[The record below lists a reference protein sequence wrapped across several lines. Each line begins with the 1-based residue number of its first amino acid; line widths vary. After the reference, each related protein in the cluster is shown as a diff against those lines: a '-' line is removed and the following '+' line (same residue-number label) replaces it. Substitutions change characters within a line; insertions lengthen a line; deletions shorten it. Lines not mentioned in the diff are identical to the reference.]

1 MENGRKFEGNQT
13 SGFFASDLPGAS
25 LKLDN
30 KKHIKNGTVESQP
43 LPLSKE
49 KPSAPIVPAVFLEVS
64 KKHPHPDSKYLN
76 QVLSVPKTEVWPDV
90 VDNDWLSDSKECLS
104 RKAEVGCVVSEKP
117 TVWSNTLYLESADVV
132 ALPYVVPY

>member
-1 MENGRKFEGNQT
+1 MENGSKFEEIQT
-13 SGFFASDLPGAS
+13 PGFFASAMPGAS

-30 KKHIKNGTVESQP
+30 KKHMKNGTVESQP
-43 LPLSKE
+43 LPLHKE
-49 KPSAPIVPAVFLEVS
+49 KPSTPVVPDVILEVA

-76 QVLSVPKTEVWPDV
+76 QVLSVPKMEKWPDV
-90 VDNDWLSDSKECLS
+90 VDNDWLSDRKECLS
-104 RKAEVGCVVSEKP
+104 SKAEVGRVVSENP